1 MIIEKSDFSNW
12 RMTDSNFAPD
22 VGNVSNAIKHIE
34 IELEVDLPK
43 EYQLFLSLINDKP
56 IVPNDGREYCLAR
69 YDHGVRRVHVAV
81 LSSSRKVIERT
92 KLSRESIFDE
102 RHLLAEGL
110 IVIGSNYDGDAD
122 ACIVYDT
129 RPDSPTYLHVFN
141 WRYYVDNLV
150 VGEGLGL
157 LAHSL
162 KAFLNTPT
170 VANEL

>member
-1 MIIEKSDFSNW
+1 MTIEKTDFANW
-12 RMTDSNFAPD
+12 RMSDSNFAPD
-22 VGNVSNAIKHIE
+22 VDNIRNAMRHIE
-34 IELEVDLPK
+34 VELGVELPK

-56 IVPNDGREYCLAR
+56 IVPNDGKEYCLAR

-92 KLSRESIFDE
+92 TLSRESIYDE

-110 IVIGSNYDGDAD
+110 IVIGSTYDGDTD
-122 ACIVYDT
+122 ACLVYDT
-129 RPDSPTYLHVFN
+129 RPDSPTYSHVFN

-150 VGEGLGL
+150 LGEGLGL

-162 KAFLNTPT
+162 KEFLNTPT
-170 VANEL
+170 AVSEL